1 MDLPTYLIGLGQ
13 DNGSAN
19 SSCPS
24 SPAKWC
30 TDDDDAYHVCILN
43 PSLIPTCLLALYI
56 GVSCSN
62 RIADLKSHFP
72 SRWFY
77 QRAFF
82 LYGIMM
88 TSAGILHCL
97 IGDQQASTTD
107 YNNDVNFVAFIRLF
121 VGVIDVGLTSNIAI
135 TLLFCGLCDIKFFN
149 PQSTATR
156 YLLMVIYF
164 CVFLLWTMGLVNN
177 WHWVF
182 DVLYFGVVG
191 ISCGIY
197 LLTQLCLPNARRAF
211 TLLFAA
217 GLYGGLGLLA
227 TSVGAGHICQSE
239 GPYWSEYFG
248 PQFIWF
254 LFSDISMAFL
264 CMYVLRANQA
274 TKVTPRTCVEDF
286 EKDPEKF

>member
-1 MDLPTYLIGLGQ
+1 MDIPTYFTEILQ
-13 DNGSAN
+13 QNGSAN

-88 TSAGILHCL
+88 TSAMILHCL
-97 IGDQQASTTD
+97 IGDEQVSTTD
-107 YNNDVNFVAFIRLF
+107 NNNNVNFVEFIRLF
-121 VGVIDVGLTSNIAI
+121 VTVIDVGLTSNIAI
-135 TLLFCGLCDIKFFN
+135 TILFCGLCDIKFFN

-156 YLLMVIYF
+156 YLLTVIYF
-164 CVFLLWTMGLVNN
+164 CIFLLWALGLVNG
-177 WHWVF
+177 WDWVYK
-182 DVLYFGVVG
+182 VLYLGVIGV
-191 ISCGIY
+191 SCGIY
-197 LLTQLCLPNARRAF
+197 LLTQLCLKAGRRAF
-211 TLLFAA
+211 SALLAA
-217 GLYGGLGLLA
+217 GLYGGFGLMA
-227 TSVGAGHICQSE
+227 TAIGAEHICRSE
-239 GPYWSEYFG
+239 GPIWSQYFG
-248 PQFIWF
+248 PEFIWF

-264 CMYVLRANQA
+264 CLYVIRANQA
-274 TKVTPRTCVEDF
+274 KKILPRTCAEDF